1 MQKQLFPKEV
11 IENTVEAY
19 LPKVTVKSQ
28 LIYSI
33 IVSALI
39 AAFVALPFI
48 KIDISTQANGI
59 IRTVA
64 EKTEVKS
71 LTSGRLEVVN
81 VTENETVAPNQLLFK
96 IVTDELDSQ
105 LDLASYNLEDNA
117 RKIKDLNVLNGVNK
131 GNLFGNHTLQTP
143 LYAQQLNSLR
153 SVVQE
158 NLFAQRKIETELQS
172 DRKLYDEQIIS
183 KREYDAKN
191 YELTKLKAEYESLF
205 QRQRSQWQADLSQFR
220 NEAQRSK
227 SEQQKITQQKQFY
240 EIKAPVGGTV
250 QQTTGKYE
258 GSLVQAGETLLV
270 ISPDSNLLAECYV
283 SPKDIGLLK
292 VGMPVNF
299 QVDAFNYN
307 EWGLL
312 PGEITDIAN
321 DFTLMNEQPIFKVKC
336 QLLKKSLAL
345 RNGYAANLKKGM
357 TLRGRFVVT
366 QRTLFQLLYDTIDDW
381 VNPKVASVL
390 TL

>member
-1 MQKQLFPKEV
+1 MQKQLFPKEI

-19 LPKVTVKSQ
+19 LPKVSVKSQ

-33 IVSALI
+33 IVLALI
-39 AAFVALPFI
+39 VAFLALPFI

-59 IRTVA
+59 IRTIA

-71 LTSGRLEVVN
+71 LTSGRLEAVN
-81 VTENETVAPNQLLFK
+81 VAENKTVIANQTLFK

-105 LDLASYNLEDNA
+105 LDLANYTYEDHS
-117 RKIKDLNVLNGVNK
+117 RKIADLKVLDNVNR
-131 GNLFGNHTLQTP
+131 GNLFGNHALKTP

-172 DRKLYDEQIIS
+172 DKRLYDEKVIS
-183 KREYDAKN
+183 KREYDGKT
-191 YELTKLKAEYESLF
+191 YELTKLQAEYASLF
-205 QRQRSQWQADLSQFR
+205 QRQRSEWQADLSQYR
-220 NEAQRSK
+220 NEARRANA
-227 SEQQKITQQKQFY
+227 EQQKITQQKQFY

-250 QQTTGKYE
+250 QQTNGKYE
-258 GSLVQAGETLLV
+258 GSLVQAGETLLI

-283 SPKDIGLLK
+283 SPKDIGLLR

-321 DFTLMNEQPIFKVKC
+321 DFTLMNEQPVFKVKC

-381 VNPKVASVL
+381 VNPKVG
-390 TL
+390 

>member
-11 IENTVEAY
+11 IESTVEAY
-19 LPKVTVKSQ
+19 LPRVSVKSQ
-28 LIYSI
+28 LIYTI
-33 IVSALI
+33 ILVALV
-39 AAFVALPFI
+39 ATFAALPFI
-48 KIDISTQANGI
+48 KVDISTQANGI

-64 EKTEVKS
+64 DKTEVKS
-71 LTSGRLEVVN
+71 LTSGRLSVVN
-81 VTENETVAPNQLLFK
+81 VTENQTVGPNQLLFK
-96 IVTDELDSQ
+96 IITDELDSQ
-105 LDLASYNLEDNA
+105 LDLASYNYEDQA
-117 RKIKDLNVLNGVNK
+117 RNIKDLNTLNGVSK
-131 GNLFGNHTLQTP
+131 GNLFGNHSLQTP
-143 LYAQQLNSLR
+143 LYAQQLNALR

-172 DRKLYDEQIIS
+172 DKRLYDEKVIS
-183 KREYDAKN
+183 KREYDAKT
-191 YELTKLKAEYESLF
+191 YELTKLKAEYESIF
-205 QRQRSQWQADLSQFR
+205 QRQHSQWQADLSQFK
-220 NEAQRSK
+220 NEARRVSAEK
-227 SEQQKITQQKQFY
+227 QKITQQKQFY

-250 QQTTGKYE
+250 QQTAGKYE

-283 SPKDIGLLK
+283 SPKDIGLLR

-321 DFTLMNEQPIFKVKC
+321 DFVVMNEQPVFKVKC
-336 QLLKKSLAL
+336 QLLKKSLSL

-357 TLRGRFVVT
+357 TLRGRFVVIE
-366 QRTLFQLLYDTIDDW
+366 RSLFQLLYDTIDDW
-381 VNPKVASVL
+381 VNPKVA
-390 TL
+390 